1 MAPCFNG
8 FYCVFLQSELDSPT
22 RNRDIFGIFLVTR
35 RRRNIKIKRSAAF
48 SLFAYGKDKNK
59 YQIRFRVSFNGQR
72 IDLSTGCQLSSPLCW
87 DEEKELVKPGYTGPK
102 GETDLAINDELR
114 KAKDQMDMV
123 FKYFEINEKIPTPS
137 EVTKMY
143 KERMSGILPKRL
155 EPEPKKRE
163 MKPKEKSFWDC
174 FDQFCKE
181 AGEKNAWTPA
191 TLEKMDA
198 LKVDLKAFRKDIS
211 FSSLTESALTEFVV
225 YLRDTKKLRTPRKKK
240 GDRKNYDHEDITG
253 LRNSTIEK
261 KLGYLRWYLN
271 WATEKGYNTNKAYK
285 EFRPTLKTTQKKVI
299 YLTKE
304 ELGKVRAVELSGDNA
319 YLDPVRDVFLFCCFS
334 GLRHS
339 DANNLRRSDIKGDH
353 IEVTTVK
360 TADSISIE
368 LNDITKAILEK
379 YKDVPFKDN
388 KALPNLTNQAMNRDV
403 KELCKLVGIDEEIRI
418 TTYKGSTRTDE
429 VFPKWAKVGT
439 HTGRRT
445 FIVNALS
452 LGIAPDVVMKWTG
465 HSDYKAMRPY
475 IDIVD
480 SIKAESMTKFNN
492 LL

>member
-1 MAPCFNG
+1 M
-8 FYCVFLQSELDSPT
+8 
-22 RNRDIFGIFLVTR
+22 
-35 RRRNIKIKRSAAF
+35 KIKRSAAF
-48 SLFAYGKDKNK
+48 SLFAYGKDKIK

-72 IDLSTGCQLSSPLCW
+72 IDLSTGCQLSSPLYW
-87 DEEKELVKPGYTGPK
+87 DDEKELVKPGYTGPK
-102 GETDLAINDELR
+102 GETDLTINDELR
-114 KAKDQMDMV
+114 KTRDQMDMV

-143 KERMSGILPKRL
+143 KERMSGILPKRP
-155 EPEPKKRE
+155 EPEPKKCE
-163 MKPKEKSFWDC
+163 VKPKVISFWDC
-174 FDQFCKE
+174 FAQFCTE

-261 KLGYLRWYLN
+261 KLGYLRWFLN

-285 EFRPTLKTTQKKVI
+285 EFRPTLKRTQKKVI

-403 KELCKLVGIDEEIRI
+403 KELCKLAGIDEEIRI

-429 VFPKWAKVGT
+429 VFPKWAKMGT

>member
-1 MAPCFNG
+1 M
-8 FYCVFLQSELDSPT
+8 
-22 RNRDIFGIFLVTR
+22 
-35 RRRNIKIKRSAAF
+35 KIKRNAAF
-48 SLFAYGKDKNK
+48 RLFAYGKDKDK
-59 YQIRFRVSFNGQR
+59 YQIRFRVTFNCQR
-72 IDLSTGCQLSSPLCW
+72 IDLATGCQVSSPKWW
-87 DEEKELVKPGYTGPK
+87 DEENELVKSGYAGPK
-102 GETDLAINDELR
+102 GESDLTINNELR
-114 KAKDQMDMV
+114 NIKDQMDMV
-123 FKYFEINEKIPTPS
+123 FKFYEINDKIPTPS
-137 EVTKMY
+137 EVTAKF
-143 KERMSGILPKRL
+143 KERISGVMPKRP
-155 EPEPKKRE
+155 EPEKKKRE
-163 MKPKEKSFWDC
+163 EKPKSKDFWEC
-174 FDQFCKE
+174 FSQFLTE

-191 TLEKMDA
+191 TLEKMEA
-198 LKVDLKAFRKDIS
+198 LRVDLKAFKKTIKFED
-211 FSSLTESALTEFVV
+211 LTESWFTAFVV
-225 YLRDTKKLRTPRKKK
+225 YLRDNKKLRTPRKKK
-240 GDRKNYDHEDITG
+240 GEREDYDHEDVTG

-261 KLGYLRWYLN
+261 KLGYFRWFLN
-271 WATEKGYNTNKAYK
+271 WATEKGYNTKRDYK
-285 EFRPTLKTTQKKVI
+285 SFHPTLKQTQRKVI

-304 ELGKVRAVELSGDNA
+304 EIARVRAVELSGNNA
-319 YLDPVRDVFLFCCFS
+319 YMDPVRDVFIFCCFS

-388 KALPNLTNQAMNRDV
+388 KALPNLTNQAMNRDI
-403 KELCKLVGIDEEIRI
+403 KELCKLAGINEEIRI
-418 TTYKGSTRTDE
+418 TTYKGSTRTDTIYQ
-429 VFPKWAKVGT
+429 KWEKVGT

-452 LGIAPDVVMKWTG
+452 LGIPPSVVMKWTG
-465 HSDYKAMRPY
+465 HSDYKAMKPY

>member
-1 MAPCFNG
+1 M
-8 FYCVFLQSELDSPT
+8 
-22 RNRDIFGIFLVTR
+22 
-35 RRRNIKIKRSAAF
+35 KIKRSAAF
-48 SLFAYGKDKNK
+48 RLFAYGKDKSK
-59 YQIRFRVSFNGQR
+59 YQIRFRVSFNSQR
-72 IDLSTGCQLSSPLCW
+72 IDLSTGCQVSSLKWW
-87 DEEKELVKPGYTGPK
+87 DEENELVKSGYVGPK
-102 GETDLAINDELR
+102 GETDFAINDELR

-143 KERMSGILPKRL
+143 KERMSGIIPKRP
-155 EPEPKKRE
+155 EPVPKKRE
-163 MKPKEKSFWDC
+163 QKPKEKPFWEC
-174 FDQFCKE
+174 FDQFCSE
-181 AGEKNAWTPA
+181 AGEKNSWTPA
-191 TLEKMDA
+191 TQEKMDA
-198 LKVDLKAFRKDIS
+198 LKVDLQAFKKNLS
-211 FSSLTESALTEFVV
+211 FSSLTESTLTAFVV

-240 GDRKNYDHEDITG
+240 GDREDYDHEDITG
-253 LRNSTIEK
+253 LKNSTILK
-261 KLGYLRWYLN
+261 KLEYLRWFLN
-271 WATEKGYNTNKAYK
+271 WATDMGYNSNRAYK
-285 EFRPTLKTTQKKVI
+285 SFRPTLKQTQKKVI

-304 ELGKVRAVELSGDNA
+304 ELSKVRALELTGDNA

-339 DANNLRRSDIKGDH
+339 DANNLRRSDTKGDH
-353 IEVTTVK
+353 IEITTVK
-360 TADSISIE
+360 TADSISVE

-403 KELCKLVGIDEEIRI
+403 KELCKLADINEEIRI

-429 VFPKWAKVGT
+429 VFPKWAKIGT

-445 FIVNALS
+445 FIVHALS

-465 HSDYKAMRPY
+465 HADYKAMRPY

>member
-1 MAPCFNG
+1 M
-8 FYCVFLQSELDSPT
+8 
-22 RNRDIFGIFLVTR
+22 
-35 RRRNIKIKRSAAF
+35 KIKRSAAF
-48 SLFAYGKDKNK
+48 SLFAYGKDKSK
-59 YQIRFRVSFNGQR
+59 YQIRFRVSFNSQR
-72 IDLSTGCQLSSPLCW
+72 IDLSTGCQVSSLKWW
-87 DEEKELVKPGYTGPK
+87 DEENELVKSGYVGPK
-102 GETDLAINDELR
+102 GETDFAINDELR

-143 KERMSGILPKRL
+143 KERMSGIMPQRP

-163 MKPKEKSFWDC
+163 QKPKEKPFWEC
-174 FDQFCKE
+174 FDQFCSE
-181 AGEKNAWTPA
+181 AGEKNSWTPA
-191 TLEKMDA
+191 TQEKMDA
-198 LKVDLKAFRKDIS
+198 LKVDLQAFKKNLS
-211 FSSLTESALTEFVV
+211 FSSLTESTLTAFVV

-240 GDRKNYDHEDITG
+240 GDREDYDHEDITG
-253 LRNSTIEK
+253 LKNSTILK
-261 KLGYLRWYLN
+261 KLEYLRWFLN
-271 WATEKGYNTNKAYK
+271 WATDMGYNSNRAYK
-285 EFRPTLKTTQKKVI
+285 SFRPTLKQTQKKVI

-304 ELGKVRAVELSGDNA
+304 ELSKVRALELTGDNA

-353 IEVTTVK
+353 IEITTVK

-403 KELCKLVGIDEEIRI
+403 KELCKLADINEEIRI

-429 VFPKWAKVGT
+429 VFPKWAKIGT

-445 FIVNALS
+445 FIVHALS

-465 HSDYKAMRPY
+465 HADYKAMRPY

>member
-1 MAPCFNG
+1 M
-8 FYCVFLQSELDSPT
+8 
-22 RNRDIFGIFLVTR
+22 
-35 RRRNIKIKRSAAF
+35 KIKRSAAF

-72 IDLSTGCQLSSPLCW
+72 IDLSTGCQLSSPLYW
-87 DEEKELVKPGYTGPK
+87 DDEKELVKPGYTGPK
-102 GETDLAINDELR
+102 GESDLTINDELR

-143 KERMSGILPKRL
+143 KERMSGIMPKRP

-163 MKPKEKSFWDC
+163 MKPKVFSFWDC
-174 FDQFCKE
+174 FVQFCTE
-181 AGEKNAWTPA
+181 AGEKNSWTSA

-240 GDRKNYDHEDITG
+240 GDRKNYDNEDITG

-261 KLGYLRWYLN
+261 KLGYLRWFLN

-285 EFRPTLKTTQKKVI
+285 EFRPTLKRTQKKVI

-403 KELCKLVGIDEEIRI
+403 KELCKLSGIDEEIRI

-465 HSDYKAMRPY
+465 HSDYKAMKPY

-480 SIKAESMTKFNN
+480 TIKAESMTKFNS